1 MVVELPALERGGGGE
16 EQREA
21 PVCESEDDQPLPFA
35 PQQTGHRACD
45 PGLCPDG
52 E

>member
-1 MVVELPALERGGGGE
+1 MVVELPALERGGGRS
-16 EQREA
+16 REKPRCVRA
-21 PVCESEDDQPLPFA
+21 RMTGPLPFA